1 MFKFISK
8 IFLPVIFWGI
18 FASVVLQI
26 PYPDTITQANV
37 TQLLAFFIPLFLAIT
52 LTLNSILK
60 NILMAGSIGLG
71 LILLLILKSLD
82 SLNIVTG
89 ILIIIS
95 IGLLVSYFRKIKK
108 RSPSIN
114 SGFKNLTKLPKIPKL
129 THLRKQNVSS

>member
-1 MFKFISK
+1 MARLLTRFIPAL
-8 IFLPVIFWGI
+8 FFWGI
-18 FASVVLQI
+18 FAYVILQI

-60 NILMAGSIGLG
+60 NILMSESIGLG
-71 LILLLILKSLD
+71 LIFLLILKSLE

-95 IGLLVSYFRKIKK
+95 IGLLVSYFKKIK
-108 RSPSIN
+108 R
-114 SGFKNLTKLPKIPKL
+114 KNLTKLPKIPKL
-129 THLRKQNVSS
+129 TSLRRNKP